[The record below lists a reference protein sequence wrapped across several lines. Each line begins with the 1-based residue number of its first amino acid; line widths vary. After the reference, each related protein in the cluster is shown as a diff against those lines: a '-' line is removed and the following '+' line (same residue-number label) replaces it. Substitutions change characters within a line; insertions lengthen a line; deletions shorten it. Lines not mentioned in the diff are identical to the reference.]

1 MRVAFFVSD
10 HGNGHIMRNLPVAE
24 ELITMG
30 HEVTIVTGKNQA
42 MIADQ
47 YLQGRAISVVLPTDA
62 GLVVYPG
69 TLMIDIENTIEAVKE
84 NTTRWPDMME
94 QAAELRAEVFVVDIV
109 PWALPAAKKMGIPS
123 YIMANFT
130 WIDQYET
137 FLPAGLLRYYEDA
150 YSMRDRVLYYNLA
163 NEPTKKRLGQG
174 TDVGFVA
181 RPFHDYEVQTIRSRH
196 KRKTVFLSLG
206 VSNSGLDLPID
217 VSGLEYDFIATKAVK
232 IIGENVEYLDPS
244 VQNTQDYIKA
254 SDFCISKAGWA
265 TVAEIMLAGVPFGV
279 LNRENVAEDMM
290 TIEQL
295 LERRA
300 AIAINESELT
310 DMGTLLKKM
319 EDFAWSK
326 TRYENNYKMV
336 ADIICGPCNFI
347 G

>member
-1 MRVAFFVSD
+1 MRVAFFISD
-10 HGNGHIMRNLPVAE
+10 HGYGHIMRNLPVAE
-24 ELITMG
+24 ELIARG
-30 HEVTIVTGKNQA
+30 HEVTVVTGKNQA
-42 MIADQ
+42 MIADP
-47 YLQGRAISVVLPTDA
+47 YLHGREKSVVLPTDA

-69 TLMIDIENTIEAVKE
+69 TLTIDIENTIEAVKD
-84 NTTRWPDMME
+84 NIARWPDMMK
-94 QAAELRAEVFVVDIV
+94 QAAELCADVFVVDIV
-109 PWALPAAKKMGIPS
+109 PWALPAAKKKGIPS
-123 YIMANFT
+123 YFMANFT

-137 FLPAGLLRYYEDA
+137 FLPADLLRYYEEA
-150 YSMRDRVLYYNLA
+150 YSLRDRVLYYDLA

-174 TDVGFVA
+174 TNVGFVA
-181 RPFHDYEVQTIRSRH
+181 RPFHDKEVQTIRSRH

-206 VSNSGLDLPID
+206 VSNSGLNLPID
-217 VSGLEYDFIATKAVK
+217 VSGLDYDFIATKAMQ

-279 LNRENVAEDMM
+279 LNRENVTEDMM
-290 TIEQL
+290 TIGQL
-295 LERRA
+295 TERRA

-326 TRYENNYKMV
+326 RRYENNYKMV
-336 ADIICGPCNFI
+336 ADIICGL
-347 G
+347 

>member
-10 HGNGHIMRNLPVAE
+10 HGYGHIMRNLPVAE
-24 ELITMG
+24 ELITRG

-42 MIADQ
+42 IIADQ
-47 YLQGRAISVVLPTDA
+47 YLHGRAKSVVLSTDA

-69 TLMIDIENTIEAVKE
+69 TLTIDIEKTIEAVKF
-84 NTTRWPDMME
+84 NIDKWPDMME
-94 QAAELRAEVFVVDIV
+94 QVAELRADAFVVDIV
-109 PWALPAAKKMGIPS
+109 PWALYAAKKMGIPS
-123 YIMANFT
+123 YFMANFT

-137 FLPAGLLRYYEDA
+137 FLPAGLLHYYEEA
-150 YSMRDRVLYYNLA
+150 YSLRDRVLYYDLA
-163 NEPTKKRLGQG
+163 NEPTRKRFGQG
-174 TDVGFVA
+174 TDIGFVA
-181 RPFHDYEVQTIRSRH
+181 RPFHDNEVQTIRSRH

-206 VSNSGLDLPID
+206 VSNSGLNLPID
-217 VSGLEYDFIATKAVK
+217 VSGLDYDFIATKAMQ

-279 LNRENVAEDMM
+279 LNRENVTEDMM
-290 TIEQL
+290 TIGQL
-295 LERRA
+295 TERKA

-326 TRYENNYKMV
+326 TRYKNNYKMV
-336 ADIICGPCNFI
+336 ADIICGS
-347 G
+347 

>member
-1 MRVAFFVSD
+1 MRVAFFISD
-10 HGNGHIMRNLPVAE
+10 HGYGHIMRNLPVAE
-24 ELITMG
+24 ELIARG

-42 MIADQ
+42 LIAGQ
-47 YLQGRAISVVLPTDA
+47 YLHGRAKPVVLPTDA

-69 TLMIDIENTIEAVKE
+69 TLTIDIENTIEAVKD
-84 NTTRWPDMME
+84 NIARWPDMME
-94 QAAELRAEVFVVDIV
+94 QAAELRADVFVVDIV
-109 PWALPAAKKMGIPS
+109 PLALPAAKKMGIPS
-123 YIMANFT
+123 YFMANFT

-137 FLPAGLLRYYEDA
+137 FLPADLLRYYEEA
-150 YSMRDRVLYYNLA
+150 YSLRDRVLYYDLA
-163 NEPTKKRLGQG
+163 NEPTRKRFGQG
-174 TDVGFVA
+174 TDIGFVA
-181 RPFHDYEVQTIRSRH
+181 RPFHDNEVQTIRSRH

-206 VSNSGLDLPID
+206 VSNSGLNLPVD
-217 VSGLEYDFIATKAVK
+217 VSGLDYDFIATKALQ
-232 IIGENVEYLDPS
+232 IIGENVEYLEPS

-336 ADIICGPCNFI
+336 ADIICGS
-347 G
+347 